1 MSDTLHCYD
10 WHLLW
15 NSLQGPKT
23 FIMLKIVLKILNK
36 QQKT

>member
-1 MSDTLHCYD
+1 MIAIYKD
-10 WHLLW
+10 
-15 NSLQGPKT
+15 SLQGPKT